1 MPDSAAR
8 PARGLW
14 FAAFC
19 LACVAGV
26 GAYVAFRSSAQE
38 ADGALTLQPSTDAGP
53 PGTPPPAPVSLA
65 DIRSGPHVYFLSMRS
80 SEFGRVAVGS
90 LDNPNAARLTTD
102 LTCERVDFGRER
114 GLCLVDN
121 RVRLIPPVLAHIV
134 DRDFQ
139 TVHTVELPGFPSR
152 TRMSADERYAAT
164 TVFVTG
170 ESYLSADFATRTM
183 IIDMVQGV
191 SLGHLEQFSTFL
203 DGRAFKRVD
212 FNFWGVTFTADNR
225 FYATL
230 GTGGKRYLVSGDI
243 ERRRIEVLREGV
255 ECPALSPDGRHLAF
269 KSRVPGANDW
279 RLHVI
284 ELATMREW
292 PIAGETRSVDDQVE
306 WLDNERILYRVI
318 DNRGLP
324 ENAANV
330 FVSPVR
336 EGPAEAPQL
345 FIRGASSPAVVR

>member
-1 MPDSAAR
+1 MPESGIS

-26 GAYVAFRSSAQE
+26 GAYVTFRGSGHE
-38 ADGALTLQPSTDAGP
+38 AEPAPHDSP
-53 PGTPPPAPVSLA
+53 PATPPALA

-90 LDNPNAARLTTD
+90 LDSPNTARLTTD

-121 RVRLIPPVLAHIV
+121 RVRLTPPVIAYIV
-134 DRDFQ
+134 DRDFK
-139 TVHTVELPGFPSR
+139 TVHTVDLPGFPSR
-152 TRMSADERYAAT
+152 TRLSADERYAAAT
-164 TVFVTG
+164 MFVTG
-170 ESYLSADFATRTM
+170 ESYLADFATRTM
-183 IIDMVQGV
+183 IIDVQKGV
-191 SLGHLEQFSTFL
+191 SLGDLEQFTTL
-203 DGRAFKRVD
+203 RDGKVFRRVD
-212 FNFWGVTFTADNR
+212 FNFWGVTFAADSNR

-230 GTGGKRYLVSGDI
+230 GTEGKRYLVSGDVA
-243 ERRRIEVLREGV
+243 RRQLEVLRENV

-269 KSRVPGANDW
+269 KSRVPGTNDW
-279 RLHVI
+279 RLKVI

-306 WLDNERILYRVI
+306 WLDDERILYRVI
-318 DNRGLP
+318 NNRGLP

-336 EGPAEAPQL
+336 EGAAEAPSL